1 MPVTLPRSRHR
12 AHGVAHDPRR
22 TTTGGAGAGAG
33 PRGRLVAVG
42 LPVVLAVVGA
52 LRLRPRRVE
61 VVGHSMEP
69 TLAPGDRL
77 LVVRLGAPRP
87 GDVVAVADPRRPDRL
102 LVKRV
107 AAVLGGDVVVRGD
120 RPDHSTDS
128 RSFGP
133 VPRSSV
139 VGRVVRRY
147 APAHRAGPV
156 R

>member
-1 MPVTLPRSRHR
+1 MPATLPRSRHR
-12 AHGVAHDPRR
+12 AHGTAHHPRR
-22 TTTGGAGAGAG
+22 TTTGGAAGGSG

-52 LRLRPRRVE
+52 IRLRPRRVE

-69 TLAPGDRL
+69 TLTPGDRL

-87 GDVVAVADPRRPDRL
+87 GDVVAVTDPRRPDRL

-107 AAVLGGDVVVRGD
+107 VAVLGGEVVVRGD

-139 VGRVVRRY
+139 IGRVVRRY
-147 APAHRAGPV
+147 APADRAGPV